1 LVAVAGPVG
10 PAVPAVAV
18 DPEIAVVVGIA
29 VAAVEEEEV
38 GPEIVEAAP
47 EIAGVDPEIV
57 EADPPEIV
65 AVVGPEIAAA
75 APEIVAEE
83 GEDAPDP
90 VGTAG
95 GSPLA
100 GSYVAP
106 LLEPPGRGSL
116 LQVYTFHS
124 LVEVNQAI

>member
-1 LVAVAGPVG
+1 VAGLVAVAGPVG
-10 PAVPAVAV
+10 PAEPAVAV
-18 DPEIAVVVGIA
+18 DPEIVAVAGIA
-29 VAAVEEEEV
+29 VAAVEEEEA
-38 GPEIVEAAP
+38 GPEIAVAAP

-57 EADPPEIV
+57 EADHP
-65 AVVGPEIAAA
+65 AAVGPEIAAA

-106 LLEPPGRGSL
+106 LQELQERESP
-116 LQVYTFHS
+116 LQV
-124 LVEVNQAI
+124 